1 MKRFITVLM
10 LVLAVATAMP
20 VLAQER
26 VDSKVRFNDLYGEVS
41 IRPDSEEDDAYE
53 FAELD
58 TIIYENDRIRTKEE
72 SGAILGLEDM
82 STFVLKPESILVI
95 HAEEENTTKMEML
108 AGCIIGSIKK
118 MAEGK
123 SMDFEMSQCVAGIKG
138 TAIRLT
144 QSKDGL
150 TNRVEVIRGE
160 AEVVTKATNQVY
172 RAAAGESIIVNAQGE
187 AVKEKI
193 DVDTL
198 KKTLQKDYENMDDKL
213 SNDEL
218 INKLNNKSS
227 YIKENIKNFTDR
239 YNSLM
244 EKANA
249 SSGDVKLLAEIAAL
263 RREVERF
270 TGEIDEAK
278 AVIAVANNRQANKVF
293 DTKDSEKNY
302 QNVIKKMTNVVDS
315 LSKLCQDLQNLYA
328 KIANFEKETKDAMSK
343 SSKVNSQNPATE
355 TAAAESIK
363 KIESIRSIVKDI
375 IDEAPDESS
384 YVVFKDARLKCE
396 ECLKDLTDLQAE
408 ITIVANNGG
417 NKNEISEMNRKYKEA
432 SDYIRDAIGRFASV
446 PEIANDTIKNM
457 NDIEKLIP
465 DYASKVRE
473 YLAEYNAIDK
483 SSVDAKKRYVTA
495 VSKLLVSYDRTK
507 RQYTKANRMYLQ
519 TVKDFKKSS
528 FKTSE
533 YNEVAEAWDR
543 IESAMT
549 ELDSESEELSSCV
562 DALKSQLDDMLG
574 Q

>member
-10 LVLAVATAMP
+10 LVLAVAAAMP

-41 IRPDSEEDDAYE
+41 IRPNDEEDDAYE
-53 FAELD
+53 FAEID

-72 SGAILGLEDM
+72 SGAILSLEDM
-82 STFVLKPESILVI
+82 STFVLKPESILI
-95 HAEEENTTKMEML
+95 IRAEEENTTKMEML
-108 AGCIIGSIKK
+108 AGRIIGNIKK

-138 TAIRLT
+138 TAIQLT
-144 QSKDGL
+144 QSKDGFV
-150 TNRVEVIRGE
+150 NRVDVIRGE
-160 AEVVTKATNQVY
+160 AVVTAKASRIAHQVM
-172 RAAAGESIIVNAQGE
+172 AGESITIDNKGE
-187 AVKEKI
+187 AVKSNI
-193 DVDTL
+193 DADAL
-198 KKTLQKDYENMDDKL
+198 KKLIQTDCEKMDEKL
-213 SNDEL
+213 NDEEL
-218 INKLNNKSS
+218 LKKLNDKSS
-227 YIKENIKNFTDR
+227 YLQENIKNFTDR

-244 EKANA
+244 EKVNA
-249 SSGDVKLLAEIAAL
+249 SSNDTKLLLDIAAL

-278 AVIAVANNRQANKVF
+278 AVIAVANNRQSNKVF
-293 DTKDSEKNY
+293 DSPAAEKVY
-302 QNVIKKMTNVVDS
+302 QSNAKKMTDAVDS
-315 LSKLCQDLQNLYA
+315 LSKQCQDLLNLYA
-328 KIANFEKETKDAMSK
+328 KIANFEKETKEAFSR
-343 SSKVNSQNPATE
+343 SSKAEPQTIKTESPAL
-355 TAAAESIK
+355 ESIK
-363 KIESIRSIVKDI
+363 KIESIRSVVKDI

-384 YVVFKDARLKCE
+384 YVTFKDARLKCE
-396 ECLKDLTDLQAE
+396 DCLKDLTYLQSE
-408 ITIVANNGG
+408 ITSIANEGANQS
-417 NKNEISEMNRKYKEA
+417 EISELNRKYKEA
-432 SDYIRDAIGRFASV
+432 NDYIQEAITRFASV
-446 PEIANDTIKNM
+446 SEIANDTIKNM

-483 SSVDAKKRYVTA
+483 SSTDAKKRYVTA

-507 RQYTKANRMYLQ
+507 RQYAKANRMYLQ

-533 YNEVAEAWDR
+533 YNEIVEAWDR